1 MAIQIPRGGAFD
13 SILFGTLRLQLPG
26 EVIMVPY

>member
-1 MAIQIPRGGAFD
+1 MKFEIPGGGGFD
-13 SILFGTLRLQLPG
+13 SILFETLRLQLPG